1 MLTDPGEGDTLANC
15 NADCNKDPTPEQKYT
30 CDTTSFMCV
39 DASSGGSDNATC
51 DSNCADET
59 PSSLVGLW
67 RGLNVQAN
75 FTTGEILMNFTES
88 SVTFGSYPLDSK
100 TARIADVAMVG
111 DKLVRLTF
119 TSPESLVGVVKVV
132 SYTNPGWPTGPE
144 SRGASFAVPRDD
156 SHQTAP
162 SDVRL
167 AMGDSNFDVYSMQ
180 QCNSWVDTC
189 DFAPAFDMF
198 TLSASPLGSQANA
211 DACSGFDD
219 CEDCLAGGATC
230 GWCDGTIVDTNGGVV
245 CGADGLGCCGGD
257 DGFSTCNVT
266 YRKTCPVVCDWTNWT
281 SPSCRSATTPEI
293 ISDDVQKAE
302 NCGTFCIS

>member
-1 MLTDPGEGDTLANC
+1 MHY
-15 NADCNKDPTPEQKYT
+15 PTPGRGEREGGETERSGAGRRGEAGARAEAGFRWASKHLCRQISHLVHPSEQGT
-30 CDTTSFMCV
+30 ERLTFLRTSL
-39 DASSGGSDNATC
+39 
-51 DSNCADET
+51 
-59 PSSLVGLW
+59 SSLFFSVGLW

-219 CEDCLAGGATC
+219 C
-230 GWCDGTIVDTNGGVV
+230 V
-245 CGADGLGCCGGD
+245 C
-257 DGFSTCNVT
+257 
-266 YRKTCPVVCDWTNWT
+266 
-281 SPSCRSATTPEI
+281 
-293 ISDDVQKAE
+293 
-302 NCGTFCIS
+302 